1 MPDEPKRGF
10 FATRL
15 RNDFLTGLIICAPI
29 AITIWLTWSFVQWAD
44 SWVNPYIP
52 WQYNP
57 ERFLPFA
64 IPGFGLLV
72 AIIFITLVGFLA
84 KNLIGRSIVR
94 FGESILQRMPLVRSV
109 YKGLKQIF
117 ESVLNEQ
124 SSSFRKV
131 GLVEFPSPGVWTLG
145 FISSEAQGEIA
156 YRLTETGEEMVT
168 VFVPPTPVPTAGFL
182 LFVPRSKIRLLDMSV
197 EDATKFLISGGLVTP
212 DYAGPSETRTGMTLP
227 GEPLREAKA
236 QPADVTPHQ

>member
-1 MPDEPKRGF
+1 MANEPKRGF
-10 FATRL
+10 IGTRL
-15 RNDFLTGLIICAPI
+15 RNNFLTGLIICAPVT
-29 AITIWLTWSFVQWAD
+29 ITIWLTWSFVQWAD

-52 WQYNP
+52 WEYNP
-57 ERFLPFA
+57 EKFLPFA

-72 AIIFITLVGFLA
+72 AVVMITIIGFLA
-84 KNLIGRSIVR
+84 KNLIGQSIVR
-94 FGESILQRMPLVRSV
+94 FGESILHRMPLIRTL

-131 GLVEFPSPGVWTLG
+131 GLLEFPSTGSWTLC
-145 FISSEAQGEIA
+145 FISSEVKGEIA
-156 YRLTETGEEMVT
+156 ERLSQAGEEILT

-182 LFVPRSKIRLLDMSV
+182 LFVPKSKVIPLDMSV

-212 DYAGPSETRTGMTLP
+212 DLKEITK
-227 GEPLREAKA
+227 KA
-236 QPADVTPHQ
+236 P

>member
-1 MPDEPKRGF
+1 MSDEPKREF

-15 RNDFLTGLIICAPI
+15 RNNFLTGLIICAPV

-52 WQYNP
+52 WRYNP

-72 AIIFITLVGFLA
+72 AVILITIIGFLA
-84 KNLIGRSIVR
+84 KNLIGQSIVR
-94 FGESILQRMPLVRSV
+94 FGESIVHRMPLVRTL
-109 YKGLKQIF
+109 YKSLKQIF

-131 GLVEFPSPGVWTLG
+131 GLIEFPSPGSWTLG
-145 FISSEAQGEIA
+145 FIASDVRGEIA
-156 YRLTETGEEMVT
+156 ARLSDMGEEIVT

-182 LFVPRSKIRLLDMSV
+182 LFVPRSRIRVLDMSV

-212 DYAGPSETRTGMTLP
+212 ELAPTVKS
-227 GEPLREAKA
+227 
-236 QPADVTPHQ
+236 

>member
-1 MPDEPKRGF
+1 MDEKPKKEF

-15 RNDFLTGLIICAPI
+15 RNNFLTGLIICAPL
-29 AITIWLTWSFVQWAD
+29 AITVWLTWSFVQWAD

-52 WQYNP
+52 ERYNP
-57 ERFLPFA
+57 EQFLPFA

-72 AIIFITLVGFLA
+72 AVVGITIIGFSA
-84 KNLIGRSIVR
+84 KNLIGQSIVR
-94 FGESILQRMPLVRSV
+94 FGESILHRMPLIRTV
-109 YKGLKQIF
+109 YKSLKQIF

-131 GLVEFPSPGVWTLG
+131 GLIEFPSPGSWTLG
-145 FISSEAQGEIA
+145 FISSPLKGE
-156 YRLTETGEEMVT
+156 LSEKLSDVGEEMIA

-182 LFVPRSKIRLLDMSV
+182 IFVPKSKIRMLDMSV

-212 DYAGPSETRTGMTLP
+212 ETV
-227 GEPLREAKA
+227 AKVENSGNDTSVQKTSA
-236 QPADVTPHQ
+236 